1 MQRGVLTKEVLTKQ
15 EGPCMGTF
23 VYIFMGFVAGVSAG
37 IFGIGGGLILVPA
50 MTLFLG
56 MTQHQAQGT
65 TLAVMVPP
73 IGFLAAW
80 RYYQNGH
87 VNLPMAAFICLGFV
101 FGGLLGADLAQK
113 LSDPSAKKLF
123 GIFLLG
129 ISLHM
134 ILSK

>member
-1 MQRGVLTKEVLTKQ
+1 MGTIIYI
-15 EGPCMGTF
+15 CMGF
-23 VYIFMGFVAGVSAG
+23 AAGVSAG

-50 MTLFLG
+50 MTLLLG

-65 TLAVMVPP
+65 TLAVLVPP
-73 IGFLAAW
+73 IGLLAAW

-101 FGGLLGADLAQK
+101 FGGLLGADWAQK
-113 LSDPSAKKLF
+113 LSDPVLKKLF
-123 GIFLLG
+123 GLFLLS

-134 ILSK
+134 IFSK